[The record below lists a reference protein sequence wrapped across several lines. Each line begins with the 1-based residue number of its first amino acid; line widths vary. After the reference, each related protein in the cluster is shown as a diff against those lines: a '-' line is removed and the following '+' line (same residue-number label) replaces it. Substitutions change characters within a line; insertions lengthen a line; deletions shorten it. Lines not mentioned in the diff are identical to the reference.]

1 MKTECNSREIQ
12 FQALGLRK
20 VVADFGGGQVSSDG
34 GALLLGE
41 INRATGIIESF
52 AKCFTDHR
60 DEERIEHSVLHLIG
74 QRVFALALGYEDLND
89 HDKLRQD
96 PLLAALVRKLDP
108 VGADRRC
115 ERDKGNPL
123 AGKSTLNRLELT
135 PQDATAK
142 SRYQKIVYD
151 AGAIDRFFVDAF
163 LNAHAS
169 PPKEI
174 VLDPDATDDPLHG
187 TQEGRFFNGYY
198 GHYCYLPLYIFCGDF
213 PLCARLRPSNID
225 PSKGA
230 LEELQRIVPQIRER
244 WPEVRIIVRGDSG
257 FCREELMAW
266 CEKEENKVDYVFG
279 LARNSRL
286 VKEIE
291 PMMKE
296 AREEYE
302 RSKAPARRF
311 KEFQYQTLTSWSRAR
326 RVVGKAE
333 FLEKGANPRF
343 IVTSL
348 SEERWKARELY
359 EKFYCAR
366 GEMENRIK
374 EQQLDLFADRASART
389 MRANQLRLWMSTAAY
404 LLLNELRRLGLKGTE
419 MARAQAGTIRSRL
432 LKIGAQIKVT
442 VRRVWVRLSSAYPLE
457 ELFEQIVTNIR
468 REYPMRT

>member
-1 MKTECNSREIQ
+1 
-12 FQALGLRK
+12 
-20 VVADFGGGQVSSDG
+20 
-34 GALLLGE
+34 
-41 INRATGIIESF
+41 
-52 AKCFTDHR
+52 
-60 DEERIEHSVLHLIG
+60 
-74 QRVFALALGYEDLND
+74 
-89 HDKLRQD
+89 
-96 PLLAALVRKLDP
+96 
-108 VGADRRC
+108 
-115 ERDKGNPL
+115 
-123 AGKSTLNRLELT
+123 
-135 PQDATAK
+135 
-142 SRYQKIVYD
+142 
-151 AGAIDRFFVDAF
+151 
-163 LNAHAS
+163 
-169 PPKEI
+169 
-174 VLDPDATDDPLHG
+174 LHG